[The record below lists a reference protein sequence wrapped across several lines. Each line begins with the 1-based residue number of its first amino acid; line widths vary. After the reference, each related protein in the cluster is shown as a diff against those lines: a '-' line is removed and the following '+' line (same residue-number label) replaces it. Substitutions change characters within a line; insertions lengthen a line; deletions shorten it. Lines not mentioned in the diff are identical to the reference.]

1 MSVSQ
6 APESSRPVP
15 NVESTSTNVDSV
27 AVIARSHLR
36 FGWWTL
42 LVFLTTGMVLEV
54 FHGWKV
60 PWYVDVGNE
69 TRRLMF
75 TLGHAHGTLLS
86 LVNIGLGC
94 TLLALRVGGRWTG
107 VSRCLT
113 AASLL
118 IPGGFF
124 LGGIVIHSGDPGIG
138 ILLLPV
144 GALLLLISVFMT
156 ARRISAD

>member
-1 MSVSQ
+1 MSVPPAADPKLSMNN
-6 APESSRPVP
+6 AISTLASSV
-15 NVESTSTNVDSV
+15 SSL
-27 AVIARSHLR
+27 ARKHLR

-42 LVFLTTGMVLEV
+42 LVFLATGIVLEG
-54 FHGWKV
+54 FHGFKL

-75 TLGHAHGTLLS
+75 TLAHAHGTLLS

-94 TLLALRVGGRWTG
+94 TLLALQAEGSWLG
-107 VSRCLT
+107 VSRCLIT
-113 AASLL
+113 ASLL

-124 LGGIVIHSGDPGIG
+124 LGGLVIHSGDPGIG

-144 GALLLLISVFMT
+144 GALLLVIAVFMT
-156 ARRISAD
+156 ARKVSRLK

>member
-1 MSVSQ
+1 
-6 APESSRPVP
+6 
-15 NVESTSTNVDSV
+15 
-27 AVIARSHLR
+27 
-36 FGWWTL
+36 
-42 LVFLTTGMVLEV
+42 
-54 FHGWKV
+54 
-60 PWYVDVGNE
+60 
-69 TRRLMF
+69 MF